1 MPEFGRVDV
10 QSIYSEVNRSTLS
23 ESDIEQLADAIL
35 ANGGLLQPLILKQT
49 SVESFLV
56 LEGHFEF
63 YSAVRAR
70 EKNPRQ
76 GEMVNA
82 FVLSPSEEA
91 TTLEQIKLLRKQVK
105 PPDPDLTTLIANVET
120 RLSKKLEDVQLL
132 IQPVSPPN
140 LTALIDN
147 VETRLSKKLEDVLQN
162 QQGIDLR
169 LKELE
174 EKSIKPIPTSIITDP
189 SELRKLT
196 VPDLKKLAKDRGKT
210 GVSKMNKEALVK
222 LLSQP

>member
-10 QSIYSEVNRSTLS
+10 QSIHSEVSRSTLS

-82 FVLSPSEEA
+82 FVLSSSEEA
-91 TTLEQIKLLRKQVK
+91 TALEQIKLLRKQIDTS
-105 PPDPDLTTLIANVET
+105 PPVIPPATVPDSSGLAPWITSFEM
-120 RLSKKLEDVQLL
+120 RLSEIREL
-132 IQPVSPPN
+132 IF
-140 LTALIDN
+140 
-147 VETRLSKKLEDVLQN
+147 QN
-162 QQGIDLR
+162 QQVIDLR
-169 LKELE
+169 LKKLE
-174 EKSIKPIPTSIITDP
+174 EESIKPLPP
-189 SELRKLT
+189 LEKLT
-196 VPDLKKLAKDRGKT
+196 VAQLKKLAQERGLTGSGTMKKKDW
-210 GVSKMNKEALVK
+210 VD